1 MSLLSIASKVAA
13 SAVVIIS
20 LCMATACQSAHV
32 ESSGKQQLSA
42 SRKMYTD
49 AESVA
54 KDSSLI
60 VQGRLDRVMAR
71 SVDDGGSPGA
81 ELGIPTIL
89 FEIGEYKVG
98 GASKRDSAKIVLTWV
113 DTDKVE
119 SADLIPLEVGQEYV
133 FFLEKVDKQDRGGLQ
148 EYETLYAPVS
158 GIAGVFKVASETSAI
173 ASDPA
178 LVRLEKDG
186 PMARRTSGR
195 LAADPRDLLK
205 LVPGKQ

>member
-1 MSLLSIASKVAA
+1 MAA
-13 SAVVIIS
+13 SAVVIVA
-20 LCMATACQSAHV
+20 LCLATACQAGHV
-32 ESSGKQQLSA
+32 ESSGKQHLSA
-42 SRKMYTD
+42 SRKMYSD

-60 VQGRLDRVMAR
+60 VQGRLDRVVAR
-71 SVDDGGSPGA
+71 TVDDGGSSGA
-81 ELGIPTIL
+81 EVTIPTIL
-89 FEIGEYKVG
+89 FEIGEYTVG
-98 GASKRDSAKIVLTWV
+98 GASKRGPAKILLAWV
-113 DTDKVE
+113 DTDEVE

-148 EYETLYAPVS
+148 KYGTLYVPVS

-178 LVRLEKDG
+178 LVRLEKDE
-186 PMARRTSGR
+186 PTARRTSER

-205 LVPGKQ
+205 LVPGKP